1 MSDRAARAPV
11 VGGPA
16 SSRRVVITGIGAI
29 TPIGSGREGL
39 WAGVRRGRS
48 ASNRITRFDPGE
60 FRSQVAAEI
69 KDFAPAGYMDAKTAR
84 RLDRFSQLAIAGS
97 RQALADAG
105 LCITDRLSACAA
117 VYLGSALGG
126 LAFAEE
132 QHRRY
137 VANGVH
143 AVEPRLA
150 LSVFGGAGATN
161 VALEFGLRGP
171 TISNANS
178 CASGLIAIGEAF
190 RLIRLGGAEVALTGG
205 VEAPLAPLTF
215 GAFTRIGVLTSLND
229 PPEGACRPFDRGRD
243 GFLMAEGAGVLI
255 LEELRHALRR
265 GARPYAEVLGYGTTN
280 DAYHM
285 TAPLPDGREA
295 AHAIALALADANVAP
310 GEVDYVNAHATGT
323 RLGDAA
329 EARAIRLAFGEH
341 AGQISVSATKA
352 LHGHALGAS
361 PAIETAIT
369 ALALDQGWLPPTAN
383 LDDPDPDCEVVHVDR
398 TGEKR
403 RIDIAVKNAFGF
415 GGINASLALRRWQ
428 E

>member
-1 MSDRAARAPV
+1 MPDRAARSSFS
-11 VGGPA
+11 GA
-16 SSRRVVITGIGAI
+16 SSPAKRVVITGIGAI
-29 TPIGSGREGL
+29 TPIGSGRDGL
-39 WAGVRRGRS
+39 WQGVRAGHS
-48 ASNRITRFDPGE
+48 AAKRITRFDPSE

-69 KDFAPAGYMDAKTAR
+69 EDFEAADWMDARKAR
-84 RLDRFSQLAIAGS
+84 RIDRFSQLAIAAS
-97 RQALADAG
+97 RQALADAA
-105 LCITDRLSACAA
+105 LSAQQIAGCSAI
-117 VYLGSALGG
+117 YLGSALGG
-126 LAFAEE
+126 IAFAEE

-137 VANGVH
+137 ITNGFH

-161 VALEFGLRGP
+161 VAMEFGLCGP
-171 TISNANS
+171 TIGNANS

-190 RLIRLGGAEVALTGG
+190 RLIRAGGFEVALAGG
-205 VEAPLAPLTF
+205 VEAPLAPLAF
-215 GAFTRIGVLTSLND
+215 GAFTRIGVLTTLNE

-243 GFLMAEGAGVLI
+243 GFLMGEGAGVLM
-255 LEELRHALRR
+255 LEELHHALRR

-285 TAPLPDGREA
+285 TAPLPDGCEA
-295 AHAIALALADANVAP
+295 AHAITLALDDARLAP
-310 GEVDYVNAHATGT
+310 CEVDYVNAHATGT

-329 EARAIRLAFGEH
+329 ESRAIRLAFGEH
-341 AGQISVSATKA
+341 ADRLPVSATKA

-369 ALALDQGWLPPTAN
+369 ALALDRGWLPPTAN
-383 LDDPDPDCEVVHVDR
+383 LDEPDPDCRVVHVNPM
-398 TGEKR
+398 GEER

-415 GGINASLALRRWQ
+415 GGINASLVLSRWQ